1 MKIYIFYSIIFYD
14 MPTANNLGLVEE
26 AKIQFPTKLTT
37 GMVLEVSKLP
47 EFRTPTEE
55 FEYESVVLSTV
66 SEGDFYTTSKVIIGS
81 LKSVNPKST
90 GAVLRKAIEHN
101 NTLTVYINDFVSTT
115 GRTGMSIGLFKKQ

>member
-1 MKIYIFYSIIFYD
+1 
-14 MPTANNLGLVEE
+14 MPTAQEQGLVEE
-26 AKIQFPTKLTT
+26 SKIQFPSKLRT

-47 EFRTPTEE
+47 EFRTPTAE

-66 SEGDFYTTSKVIIGS
+66 AEGDFYTTSKVIIGS

-90 GAVLRKAIEHN
+90 GAVLRKAIEAN

-115 GRTGMSIGLFKKQ
+115 GRTGMSIGLYPQNR

>member
-1 MKIYIFYSIIFYD
+1 

-26 AKIQFPTKLTT
+26 SSIQFPSKLTT

-47 EFRTPTEE
+47 EFRTPTAE
-55 FEYESVVLSTV
+55 FEYESVVLTTGD
-66 SEGDFYTTSKVIIGS
+66 GDFYTTSKVIIGS

-90 GAVLRKAIEHN
+90 GAVLRKAIEAN